1 MSGDRIPE
9 QQLTFKNFNLVQPAV
24 KPGSAAPGLFRR
36 WRRPK
41 PRLLP
46 AGIAG
51 EIMKYVDACPFA
63 DPDAAA
69 RKLVEIGN
77 VTEPVQDGRLYVELI
92 NAAFLNAGGSPDEY
106 RAGMERAIANGWL
119 WRHDSGTYSKF
130 TPAGAELFA

>member
-24 KPGSAAPGLFRR
+24 RPGSAAPGLFRR

-46 AGIAG
+46 DGIAG

-106 RAGMERAIANGWL
+106 RRHRVRDHERLAMASRQRHLSEVHPGW
-119 WRHDSGTYSKF
+119 R
-130 TPAGAELFA
+130 

>member
-1 MSGDRIPE
+1 MAIPQNVKPASIGLRLSAYVMSGDRIPE

-24 KPGSAAPGLFRR
+24 RPGSAAPGLFRR

-69 RKLVEIGN
+69 RKLV
-77 VTEPVQDGRLYVELI
+77 R
-92 NAAFLNAGGSPDEY
+92 
-106 RAGMERAIANGWL
+106 
-119 WRHDSGTYSKF
+119 SGT
-130 TPAGAELFA
+130 